1 MWPIWIIS
9 FINLLTDRI
18 SRTTFSINPMVAI
31 SENILVAMDLVQFIL
46 QVHRHG
52 VIVSKSPVISI
63 FVVNIQIVKAV
74 VNNLHKDHNVLA
86 TGTEDVV
93 IALLVFSV
101 NSYSPFFASNR
112 LRPLLSLL
120 MLFYTVTKA
129 DISFVFNPTYI
140 IQPKPLSQGETNSQ
154 WPYNYIVHCARV
166 VCKANIAN

>member
-1 MWPIWIIS
+1 
-9 FINLLTDRI
+9 
-18 SRTTFSINPMVAI
+18 MVAI
-31 SENILVAMDLVQFIL
+31 SESILVAMDLDQFIL

-120 MLFYTVTKA
+120 MLF
-129 DISFVFNPTYI
+129 
-140 IQPKPLSQGETNSQ
+140 IQ
-154 WPYNYIVHCARV
+154 
-166 VCKANIAN
+166 